1 MPENIACSSN
11 QSIPVQERKKK
22 GLSKQNA
29 LYSVVKFNV
38 EFNDEENETYS
49 VIPTFWLKDKYTY
62 WPKKDVRKCII
73 KRKTPH
79 NDWTLY
85 PVTIIG
91 KYDSYEQALQ
101 KEKMMDDKNTESENN
116 LGRGFRQKKLSH
128 FLAEENDNFYCG
140 KISCL

>member
-1 MPENIACSSN
+1 MYFL
-11 QSIPVQERKKK
+11 Q
-22 GLSKQNA
+22 QNA

-79 NDWTLY
+79 SDWTLY
-85 PVTIIG
+85 PVFYYWQIWYVFDYIYILIILI
-91 KYDSYEQALQ
+91 KFLHVHPHTHPSIHPLTHTHTHTRARSRYTY
-101 KEKMMDDKNTESENN
+101 
-116 LGRGFRQKKLSH
+116 KKINSIC
-128 FLAEENDNFYCG
+128 N
-140 KISCL
+140 